1 MKARIVIEALAIM
14 MLAVLGGAATHWLHP
29 RAPTWYLTEAPL
41 AEDEVSMAVIKERWK
56 GDVLWIDARISEQ
69 FDLEHVPGAIS
80 LNEQNFDSML
90 FDHLEKLQDNAKPV
104 ILYCGTEKCQSSRK
118 IKEALLER
126 LPLENV
132 FVLKGGWQAWRQATK
147 P

>member
-1 MKARIVIEALAIM
+1 MRARIVIEALAIM
-14 MLAVLGGAATHWLHP
+14 MLAVLGGAGTHWLHP

-80 LNEQNFDSML
+80 LNEQNFDQTL
-90 FDHLEKLQDNAKPV
+90 FDHLERLQDNAKP
-104 ILYCGTEKCQSSRK
+104 IIIYCGSEKCQASKK
-118 IKEALLER
+118 IKQALLFYCAI
-126 LPLENV
+126 LHL
-132 FVLKGGWQAWRQATK
+132 
-147 P
+147 